1 MIIVPA
7 RLPQRDGTRTIGLTD
22 RPVLSLARSR
32 VPRYGE
38 LRYGPMALTETDLQ
52 VVVEH
57 VKSMLPAMLIETAPS
72 YADTQKLISRIE
84 ENLIRVEEHLAR
96 SEERTAQEFKAL
108 RELMQAGFA
117 AVDERFEA
125 VDKRF
130 EDMHKAVNKRFA
142 DMTAAVDNAS
152 P

>member
-1 MIIVPA
+1 
-7 RLPQRDGTRTIGLTD
+7 
-22 RPVLSLARSR
+22 
-32 VPRYGE
+32 
-38 LRYGPMALTETDLQ
+38 MALTETDLQ

-57 VKSMLPAMLIETAPS
+57 VKRMLPAMLIETAPS
-72 YADTQKLISRIE
+72 YADTQRLVSRIE

-117 AVDERFEA
+117 AVDKRFEA

-130 EDMHKAVNKRFA
+130 EDINKRFE
-142 DMTAAVDNAS
+142 DMNKRFTGLQWMGTVALVVLGIVIS
-152 P
+152 VVGLST